1 MTQLPMSPDRPARAH
16 WLDATAGEGPA
27 ALLLCDEHA
36 KVLRMNEAARQTLA
50 WGEVLLLRADA
61 SLAVLSHG
69 TGLLALRSA
78 VRAAARDGAAH
89 ALTLRH
95 GPAQLRV
102 SVAPLPGRVGPG
114 PFALLSLGQGL
125 GATPQALA
133 DLLTDLLTDLPTDLP
148 TDGRDKP
155 LTQTAAF

>member
-1 MTQLPMSPDRPARAH
+1 MTQLPTFTDRTVRAH
-16 WLDATAGEGPA
+16 WPDATPAGCAA

-50 WGEVLLLRADA
+50 SGEVLMLREDA

-78 VRAAARDGAAH
+78 VRAAARGGMTH

-95 GPAQLRV
+95 GPAQLQV
-102 SVAPLPGRVGPG
+102 SVAPLLGHDSPR
-114 PFALLSLGQGL
+114 PFALLALGQDAS
-125 GATPQALA
+125 ATPNALA
-133 DLLTDLLTDLPTDLP
+133 DLLA
-148 TDGRDKP
+148 GWHDKP
-155 LTQTAAF
+155 LAQTAGF